1 MSKQYDIWLN
11 GVRFGSTGLG
21 KADVPMSI
29 VSGSIQLIN
38 EHHDCNYIRDYCL
51 ENTIGFNYYQ
61 DEKSISTLNIPNLQ
75 VFTTEGVE
83 IKGDSA
89 TIEGTEISG
98 FEISIWGIPSEIYEN
113 EFPYHIK
120 NYQETLSDSD
130 KRKDAR
136 E

>member
-1 MSKQYDIWLN
+1 MNKQYDIWLD
-11 GVRFGSTGLG
+11 GARFGSTSLG

-29 VSGSIQLIN
+29 VSGSIQLVN
-38 EHHDCNYIRDYCL
+38 THHDCNYIRDYCL

-61 DEKSISTLNIPNLQ
+61 DEKSISTLNIPKLR

-83 IKGDSA
+83 IKGNS
-89 TIEGTEISG
+89 TSIEGTETDG
-98 FEISIWGIPSEIYEN
+98 FEISIGGIPSEIYES

-120 NYQETLSDSD
+120 NYQETLTNSDL
-130 KRKDAR
+130 KKDVK